1 MEAPIKRLTI
11 IVLLLFPFLGVV
23 SWAQTSPP
31 MEPSPNAMASPGAG
45 QSTGMMG
52 APQPPGMAM
61 EQPSIGRPY
70 RYPPWFG
77 SCAEPRRSV
86 RIVAFILRVFLALSG
101 IFALTALGIFLIRR
115 SKPRS

>member
-11 IVLLLFPFLGVV
+11 IVLVLFPLLAAV
-23 SWAQTSPP
+23 SWAQTSSPI
-31 MEPSPNAMASPGAG
+31 EASPNAMASPGAG

-61 EQPSIGRPY
+61 GQPWMGGPY

-77 SCAEPRRSV
+77 TCVEPRRSV